1 MKSSISNCLFIIG
14 CILTALS
21 VTLTAA
27 PDQAGWKSRPVDWR
41 LSGGSRIKAIHY
53 PPSQPPA
60 TLDRQSSSPVT
71 IREKTILPDAASRLT
86 YLDQTTVDSVTALV
100 IDSPPIDGF
109 VPWIAVLATNKRL
122 AELEIDAVPY
132 SSITG
137 SLLTADPQN
146 DYALGIFDTGASAH
160 VMGHDQAVSVGISGS
175 YLTTNTVEI
184 TGATGSVDAWVSKP
198 LGIFI
203 DGLSACEPNG
213 VLTDTSGMVGEYN
226 VAIAVGQSGSNLPTA
241 IGSPLSVY
249 YAADFNIDQP
259 VVVVK
264 DGAYYIA
271 PDITFYELS
280 DPCIPSYPNSIPLE
294 LRPLGGTTISY
305 VYDPFDYPEYN
316 PTSPS
321 VIVGNSLQS
330 LFFVHSVDLTDGN
343 YSAIDKDRFMLD
355 TGAQIT
361 VVGSR
366 VAARLAFDPAQP
378 EFEVE
383 IQDVTGESTTAP
395 GFYIDSLDIPAL
407 GNWLSFT
414 NIPVVLLDVASP
426 EGGTLDGIIGMN
438 LFVDLNFAFH
448 GGGLFGLDDPYIEFE
463 PIPFSLPDIAPARG
477 DGKID
482 ILDLIALSE
491 SWLADPFSPRWN
503 LERDI
508 APSWPDGIINI
519 RDFAVLSQYW
529 LTPSTP

>member
-1 MKSSISNCLFIIG
+1 MNFRISNFLFIVG
-14 CILTALS
+14 CILAALS

-27 PDQAGWKSRPVDWR
+27 PDQTGWKSRPVDWR

-60 TLDRQSSSPVT
+60 TLDSKTNQSVT
-71 IREKTILPDAASRLT
+71 IREKTILPEAASRLS
-86 YLDQTTVDSVTALV
+86 YLDQTAADSVTALV

-122 AELEIDAVPY
+122 PELETDAVPY
-132 SSITG
+132 SPIIGT
-137 SLLTADPQN
+137 LLTADPQN
-146 DYALGIFDTGASAH
+146 EYALGIFDTGASAH

-175 YLTTNTVEI
+175 YLTSNSVEI

-203 DGLSACEPNG
+203 DGLGACEPNG

-226 VAIAVGQSGSNLPTA
+226 VAIAVGQSGSSLPTA

-249 YAADFNIDQP
+249 YAADFKIDEP
-259 VVVVK
+259 VVMVK
-264 DGAYYIA
+264 DDAYYIA
-271 PDITFYELS
+271 PDITFYDLL
-280 DPCIPSYPNSIPLE
+280 DPDIPSYTNYIPLE
-294 LRPLGGTTISY
+294 LRPLGGTTVSY
-305 VYDPFDYPEYN
+305 VIDFDFEPS
-316 PTSPS
+316 TPS
-321 VIVGNSLQS
+321 VIIGNLSQS
-330 LFFVHSVDLTDGN
+330 LFFVHSVDLTDGD

-355 TGAQIT
+355 TGAQVT

-366 VAARLAFDPAQP
+366 VAARLALDPALP

-383 IQDVTGESTTAP
+383 IQDVTGETVFAP
-395 GFYIDSLDIPAL
+395 GFYIDTIDIPAL

-414 NIPVVLLDVASP
+414 NIPVVLLDIASP

-438 LFVDLNFAFH
+438 LFVNLNFAFH
-448 GGGLFGLDDPYIEFE
+448 GGGLFGQDDPYIEFDTIE
-463 PIPFSLPDIAPARG
+463 FSLPDIAPAEG
-477 DGKID
+477 DGQID
-482 ILDLIALSE
+482 VLDLVALSE
-491 SWLADPFSPRWN
+491 SWLADPFSPRWS

-519 RDFAVLSQYW
+519 QDFAVLSQYW